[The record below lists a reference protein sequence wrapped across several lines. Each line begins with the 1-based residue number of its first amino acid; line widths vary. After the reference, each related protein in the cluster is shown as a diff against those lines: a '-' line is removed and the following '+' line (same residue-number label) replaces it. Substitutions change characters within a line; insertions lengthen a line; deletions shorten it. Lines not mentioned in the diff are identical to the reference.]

1 MQLTKINIF
10 DVGQLECIPT
20 HEIRKELYNGAG
32 VVVIRRAYRD
42 MHLLDRVSSM
52 FRKRI
57 EAEENIGISTNNV
70 KIAKSNKRLVNVL
83 NKFGEDEPVD
93 FIQYYSNEY
102 LHDVCRVCLG
112 PIYQIISEVNVVVP
126 GECSQ
131 MGHRDYPLG
140 FYSLE
145 LMKDVPPH
153 LAAAAPY
160 LTLQAGVVHHDIPI
174 EMGPT
179 RFVLGS
185 QNDPEGFSTW
195 RDSEEQN
202 RFKSNA
208 VQCEFLKGDLVFFNP
223 AIFHGAGGNYTTFPR
238 IINLLQISCGMVKP
252 LAHVDFVDLVSN
264 IYPYLLR
271 VSEVEKA
278 ERVCRVITDC
288 WPFPTNFHT
297 DPPKPDLNAGLTD
310 KDWLL
315 DLWRNNTDSSQV
327 VNKYAEKLASRIY
340 SKFKTNPVEI
350 GKRRKFLQLIKSQSK
365 VAIYPA
371 GGMASDFSKSEFF
384 RYLNVIGF
392 FDQNADKIGKQIN
405 GVEILDI
412 NTITA
417 LKPSAIIIVV
427 STNLLSDVV
436 AYLDGIGLINVEIIV
451 L

>member
-1 MQLTKINIF
+1 MQLTENNIF
-10 DVGQLECIPT
+10 DVEYLASIPT
-20 HEIRKELYNGAG
+20 DEIQEELYNGSG

-52 FRKRI
+52 FLKRI
-57 EAEENIGISTNNV
+57 DAEENIGISTNNL
-70 KIAKSNKRLVNVL
+70 KISKSNKRLVNVL
-83 NKFGEDEPVD
+83 NKFGEDEPED
-93 FIQYYSNEY
+93 FIEYYSNEY

-145 LMKDVPPH
+145 LMKEVPSQ

-174 EMGPT
+174 DMGPT

-185 QNDPEGFSTW
+185 QNDPDGFLTW
-195 RDSEEQN
+195 RDTEEQD
-202 RFKSNA
+202 RFQASA
-208 VQCEFLKGDLVFFNP
+208 VQYTFLKGDLVFFNP
-223 AIFHGAGGNYTTFPR
+223 AIFHGAGGNYTAIPR

-264 IYPYLLR
+264 IYPFLLQ
-271 VSEVEKA
+271 VAKVEKA
-278 ERVCRVITDC
+278 ERICRVITDC

-297 DPPKPDLNAGLTD
+297 DPPKPDLNAGITD

-315 DLWRNNTDSSQV
+315 NLWRRNADSSLV
-327 VNKYAEKLASRIY
+327 ASKYAEKLASRVY
-340 SKFKTNPVEI
+340 SNNKINPVEI
-350 GKRRKFLQLIKSQSK
+350 GKREKFLQLIKSQSK

-384 RYLNVIGF
+384 KYLNVAAF
-392 FDQNADKIGKQIN
+392 FDKNVDKIGDRIN
-405 GVEILDI
+405 GIDILHINKITEI
-412 NTITA
+412 N
-417 LKPSAIIIVV
+417 PSVIIIVV
-427 STNLLSDVV
+427 SINLLSDVV
-436 AYLDGIGLINVEIIV
+436 SYLDGIGLIDIEIIV

>member
-1 MQLTKINIF
+1 MELTKNNIF
-10 DVGQLECIPT
+10 DVGKHACVPT
-20 HEIRKELYNGAG
+20 DEIREELYNGSG
-32 VVVIRRAYRD
+32 VVIIRRAYRD
-42 MHLLDRVSSM
+42 MHLLDRVSTM

-70 KIAKSNKRLVNVL
+70 KITKSNKRLVNVL
-83 NKFGEDEPVD
+83 NKFGEDEPLD
-93 FIQYYSNEY
+93 FIEYYSNKY

-145 LMKDVPPH
+145 LMKDVPFQ

-179 RFVLGS
+179 RFFLGS
-185 QNDPEGFSTW
+185 QNNPNGFSTW
-195 RDSEEQN
+195 RDPEEQN

-208 VQCEFLKGDLVFFNP
+208 VQFEFLKGDLVFFNP
-223 AIFHGAGGNYTTFPR
+223 AIFHGAGGNYTAFPR
-238 IINLLQISCGMVKP
+238 MINLLQISCGMVKP

-264 IYPYLLR
+264 IYPFLLQ

-315 DLWRNNTDSSQV
+315 NLWRNNTDSSLV
-327 VNKYAEKLASRIY
+327 VIKYAEKLLSRIY
-340 SKFKTNPVEI
+340 SNKKTNPVQI
-350 GKRRKFLQLIKSQSK
+350 GKREKLLQLVKSQSR
-365 VAIYPA
+365 VAVYPA
-371 GGMASDFSKSEFF
+371 GGMASDFTKNEFF
-384 RYLNVIGF
+384 KYLNVVAF
-392 FDQNADKIGKQIN
+392 FDKNRDKVGDYIAGI
-405 GVEILDI
+405 EILDI
-412 NTITA
+412 NKIA
-417 LKPSAIIIVV
+417 EISPSIIIIAVSGHLLTDVV
-427 STNLLSDVV
+427 SDLDNL
-436 AYLDGIGLINVEIIV
+436 GLFNTEKMI